1 MSTRSQLTKD
11 LNESV
16 KSLLGKHVKILLK
29 NVVKLETKG
38 DKTENRV
45 LVFSPCRLFL
55 LTAKVP
61 TRIDFHFHYLEIQAI
76 ESKKPNQLSLTVG
89 DKVYSFL
96 TGDETGSQEVDAMVL
111 ALATAIRNIFP
122 TVPLQH
128 IIRKVEVLPSKRI
141 QQLQEGELGRGHDGR
156 GLGPCGGFSTQYACM
171 CDYHGMPYREEV
183 SWDVDTIYL
192 SHDTR
197 ELCLRDF
204 DHLDAKD
211 IVPIISA
218 LEYNT
223 WFTKLRASN
232 IKLTHE
238 ALDRIL
244 HVMKKSL
251 SIEELYLDNLGVK
264 WDFAHKLSLALIA
277 NNSTPLHT
285 LDLSNNMIE
294 DKGATS
300 LCGIIAKII
309 QGASHLSS
317 PLAKVPKGLI
327 HLNLSHCGLSSKG
340 VNQVAHA
347 LSLNKFMPSTLTYLN
362 LSDNNLKE
370 EINNLC
376 NFLAQ
381 PNSLTHLD
389 ISGTDTAL
397 ETIFGALLRGC
408 ATNLVH
414 LNVSRNVFSAK
425 KTKEVPP
432 SFKQFFTS
440 TLSLKHLNMSF
451 CKLPLEALKNLL
463 LGLACNESTI
473 EIELDMS
480 CNNLGA
486 QGAHVLESC
495 IHGIRCIGSLDISEN
510 NMDVDLASVVTAV
523 SKNKSIKHLNM
534 GRNLNN
540 MKPKHISSVMDAVVQ
555 MIQDEDCVLQSLSIP
570 DSKLK
575 SDLYNLINALGSNQ
589 CLQSIDISGN
599 LMGDAG
605 ARLLAK
611 ALQINSRL
619 KSIIYD
625 RNNITLQGYCD
636 LAYALE
642 SNYTVRY
649 MPFPIYDVVPCM
661 KTSSERTD
669 SVMRKIQDLLH
680 RNVSPKKYSNGQ
692 AFRLQQGF
700 LLSSTQQMVDR
711 LVVQTQDTIRTL
723 SQESTDNNNDIN
735 YATGLIQDAD
745 NSKQLLPRLQEVVQR
760 REEASN
766 PIDVKLKQVADE
778 LHSVA
783 VGYLQGTLES
793 MMKCAEDQCPH
804 VLADDRVQG
813 EIRKMCHEK
822 IFLPPEFIHTC
833 LVEQAGADIMNKVNE
848 LNLAVVAHVSD
859 RITDEVIESLSQSYK
874 TLMGDVNKKR
884 SSTPDVL
891 RSRSRMSSDSS
902 RNDPSE
908 SFSMADTLSQQSDQS
923 PMATPH
929 LSTKRKSLHGR
940 KLRPKS
946 VVDSVDGLS
955 ADDIPDLLP
964 SLPKSTEE
972 SLDSVAELPTA
983 VGQQLQHLVKGRPRR
998 AKTRAPSRPML
1009 RPAEIIENIQDLGE
1023 GLDTFFRPGSVTP
1036 TGTPLVSPTSDDSSH
1051 TFPSEGSPNHQS
1063 GSKDDWKNADSKSSL
1078 GGEGKTVRISP
1089 DPPQTC
1095 GASNKCGT
1103 DEDKC
1108 NSGNNLKEKTGR
1120 SSPLLKG
1127 VSGLLEPAAPRSRS
1141 SDNLEKYSPLI
1152 GRRSQGDSPLTASP
1166 LARRMPG
1173 QEGSLEGGQLTR
1185 EDSSGSITQEF
1196 GCSGDKTDGSARV
1209 PKIKV
1214 GVNNTVL
1221 AEMKARQEKRT
1232 SSPRQDSDP
1241 DKEKPP
1247 SPTVLPSVRLRST
1260 GLADSLRSP
1269 TNGFPKGSSGEVP
1282 KSPILKSVTKEI
1294 CGSRTNS
1301 DSGSCCSSGKQC
1313 PSKVKPPPPI
1323 APKPRPWSMVG
1334 GDRKSGEFSLPSD
1347 GSSTNT
1353 SAANTPDSGDALD
1366 ESTDSGVASMGSGSG
1381 PGGGEKRSVRE
1392 MAASLSKHGGPDSD
1406 SKKKGASHSESD
1418 VADSKAFQQ
1427 HSSGPVNSAISL
1439 SAVRGTRKLS
1449 HVEELQESLADRP
1462 APQNEKLATARVR
1475 QQSFVLETEFT
1486 HDDVVDV

>member
-29 NVVKLETKG
+29 NVVRLETKG

-55 LTAKVP
+55 LMAKVP
-61 TRIDFHFHYLEIQAI
+61 TRIDSHFHYLEIQAI

-89 DKVYSFL
+89 EKVYSFL
-96 TGDETGSQEVDAMVL
+96 TNDDSGSHEVDAMII
-111 ALATAIRNIFP
+111 ALATAIHNIFP
-122 TVPLQH
+122 TVSLQH
-128 IIRKVEVLPSKRI
+128 IIRKVDVQPPRQI
-141 QQLQEGELGRGHDGR
+141 QELHREEAGRSGDGR

-204 DHLDAKD
+204 DHLDPKD
-211 IVPIISA
+211 LVPIISA

-244 HVMKKSL
+244 HVARKTLSL
-251 SIEELYLDNLGVK
+251 EELYLDNLGVK
-264 WDFAHKLSLALIA
+264 WDFAHKLSLALMA
-277 NNSTPLHT
+277 NQNTPLHT
-285 LDLSNNMIE
+285 LDLSSNMIE
-294 DKGATS
+294 DKGAN
-300 LCGIIAKII
+300 
-309 QGASHLSS
+309 HLSS
-317 PLAKVPKGLI
+317 PLARVPKGLK
-327 HLNLSHCGLSSKG
+327 HLNLAHCGLSSKG
-340 VNQVAHA
+340 VNQLAHA
-347 LSLNKFMPSTLTYLN
+347 LSLNKCMPNTLTYLN
-362 LSDNNLKE
+362 ISGNNLKE

-381 PNSLTHLD
+381 PNTITYLD
-389 ISGTDTAL
+389 ISGTDTTL
-397 ETIFGALLRGC
+397 ESIFGALLRGC

-414 LNVSRNVFSAK
+414 LNVSRNAFSTK

-440 TLSLKHLNMSF
+440 TLSLKHLNMSV

-463 LGLACNESTI
+463 LGLACNESTADL
-473 EIELDMS
+473 ELDMS

-495 IHGIRCIGSLDISEN
+495 IHGVRCLGSLDISEN
-510 NMDVDLASVVTAV
+510 NMDADLASVVTAV
-523 SKNKSIKHLNM
+523 SKNKSIRHLSM
-534 GRNLNN
+534 GRNLGST
-540 MKPKHISSVMDAVVQ
+540 KAKHVAAVMDAVVQ
-555 MIQDEDCVLQSLSIP
+555 MIQEEDCVLQSLAIP

-575 SDLYNLINALGSNQ
+575 SDLYNLINALGSNH
-589 CLQSIDISGN
+589 CLQTIDISGN

-611 ALQINSRL
+611 ALQINSKLRT
-619 KSIIYD
+619 IVYD
-625 RNNITLQGYCD
+625 RNGVTLQGYCD

-649 MPFPIYDVVPCM
+649 MPFPVHDVVPCM
-661 KTSSERTD
+661 KASAERTE
-669 SVMRKIQDLLH
+669 SLMRKIQDLLH

-711 LVVQTQDTIRTL
+711 LVVQTQDTIRSL
-723 SQESTDNNNDIN
+723 AQESMENNNDIN
-735 YATGLIQDAD
+735 HATGLIHDAD

-760 REEASN
+760 RDDGDN
-766 PIDVKLKQVADE
+766 PIDIKLRQVSEE
-778 LHSVA
+778 LHGVVVS
-783 VGYLQGTLES
+783 YLGAALDG

-804 VLADDRVQG
+804 VLADARVQA
-813 EIRKMCHEK
+813 EIRKMCREK
-822 IFLPPEFIHTC
+822 NYLPAEFVHSC
-833 LVEQAGADIMNKVNE
+833 VVEQAGTDIINKVNE
-848 LNLAVVAHVSD
+848 LNLAVAAHVSD
-859 RITDEVIESLSQSYK
+859 RITDEVIESLSKCYK
-874 TLMGDVNKKR
+874 TLLGDASKKR

-891 RSRSRMSSDSS
+891 RTRSRVSSDSS

-908 SFSMADTLSQQSDQS
+908 SYSMADTLSQQSDQS

-964 SLPKSTEE
+964 SLPKSAEE
-972 SLDSVAELPTA
+972 SLDSVAELPS
-983 VGQQLQHLVKGRPRR
+983 VGGQQLQHLVKGRPRR

-1009 RPAEIIENIQDLGE
+1009 RPTEIIENVQDLGE
-1023 GLDTFFRPGSVTP
+1023 GLDTFFRPSSVTP

-1051 TFPSEGSPNHQS
+1051 TFPSDSSPNYAPS
-1063 GSKDDWKNADSKSSL
+1063 TRDEWKV
-1078 GGEGKTVRISP
+1078 VRP
-1089 DPPQTC
+1089 AT
-1095 GASNKCGT
+1095 GKCGT
-1103 DEDKC
+1103 EEGNG
-1108 NSGNNLKEKTGR
+1108 NSSLKERYGR
-1120 SSPLLKG
+1120 SSPLLRG
-1127 VSGLLEPAAPRSRS
+1127 MSGLLEPAPRSRS
-1141 SDNLEKYSPLI
+1141 SDNLEKYSPLV

-1166 LARRMPG
+1166 LARRVAG
-1173 QEGSLEGGQLTR
+1173 QEGSVEGVQFPE
-1185 EDSSGSITQEF
+1185 EDS
-1196 GCSGDKTDGSARV
+1196 GCSNVYEDISGDKTGGV
-1209 PKIKV
+1209 PKIKL
-1214 GVNNTVL
+1214 GSGNTVL
-1221 AEMKARQEKRT
+1221 AGMKARQEKRT
-1232 SSPRQDSDP
+1232 LNPLRQEGEPESSP
-1241 DKEKPP
+1241 
-1247 SPTVLPSVRLRST
+1247 TVRLRST
-1260 GLADSLRSP
+1260 GFGDSLRST
-1269 TNGFPKGSSGEVP
+1269 TNGFPKGSPDTP
-1282 KSPILKSVTKEI
+1282 KSPILKSVAKEAGLRSDVGAC
-1294 CGSRTNS
+1294 CGN
-1301 DSGSCCSSGKQC
+1301 KQC
-1313 PSKVKPPPPI
+1313 GAKGKPPPPI

-1334 GDRKSGEFSLPSD
+1334 SDRKSGDFTLLSD

-1366 ESTDSGVASMGSGSG
+1366 ESTDSGVAR
-1381 PGGGEKRSVRE
+1381 PGRSVRE
-1392 MAASLSKHGGPDSD
+1392 LAASLNKHGGSCDSD
-1406 SKKKGASHSESD
+1406 IKKKGSTHG
-1418 VADSKAFQQ
+1418 DS
-1427 HSSGPVNSAISL
+1427 
-1439 SAVRGTRKLS
+1439 GTTG
-1449 HVEELQESLADRP
+1449 ELG
-1462 APQNEKLATARVR
+1462 
-1475 QQSFVLETEFT
+1475 
-1486 HDDVVDV
+1486 